1 MQVTRQLA
9 GVEAQLAT
17 AIETF
22 LDHHS
27 QAGHSHGE
35 SNAVRLIFCLFA
47 RPSTSH
53 PGHQTFPS
61 FRIVLLVQT
70 IAVLLHLHNL
80 GSIYLFIQC
89 ITFILQL

>member
-35 SNAVRLIFCLFA
+35 SNAVCLIFCL
-47 RPSTSH
+47 S
-53 PGHQTFPS
+53 
-61 FRIVLLVQT
+61 V
-70 IAVLLHLHNL
+70 
-80 GSIYLFIQC
+80 
-89 ITFILQL
+89 

>member
-35 SNAVRLIFCLFA
+35 SNAVCLIVCL
-47 RPSTSH
+47 S
-53 PGHQTFPS
+53 
-61 FRIVLLVQT
+61 VLLSVCFP
-70 IAVLLHLHNL
+70 VCLLVHLLLTL
-80 GSIYLFIQC
+80 GTKLFHPFVSYC
-89 ITFILQL
+89 